1 MPSENGSNILAAC
14 QFRLFFG
21 QLLHHIFI
29 MVDQGHD
36 LTAAMFFFTERLL
49 AQAIFLEED
58 FTDFRQQ
65 ETVLADDSRFPGNPD
80 NPQDLSAHDDRII
93 DTLADPL
100 FRAVFLNGLDPSRP
114 GGDMAGLVVG
124 ANTGAVSTGHDTSMT
139 VDEIDVPTDDG
150 LGRIDNL
157 LG

>member
-1 MPSENGSNILAAC
+1 MFLYAYSVTKEAFSSYVM
-14 QFRLFFG
+14 LFFG
-21 QLLHHIFI
+21 QLLHRVFI
-29 MVDQGHD
+29 VIDQGHD

-80 NPQDLSAHDDRII
+80 NPQDLAAHDDGII
-93 DTLADPL
+93 DALADTL
-100 FRAVFLNGLDPSRP
+100 FRAIFLDGLNLSRP

-124 ANTGAVSTGHDTSMT
+124 ANRPLSVLAM
-139 VDEIDVPTDDG
+139 IRP
-150 LGRIDNL
+150 
-157 LG
+157 